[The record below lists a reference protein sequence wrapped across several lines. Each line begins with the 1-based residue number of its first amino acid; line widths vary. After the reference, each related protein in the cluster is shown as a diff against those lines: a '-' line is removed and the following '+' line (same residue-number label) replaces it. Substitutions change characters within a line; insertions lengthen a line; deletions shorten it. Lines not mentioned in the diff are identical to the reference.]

1 MYIPVYIFQAIE
13 QAIKIVIPHQAKVI
27 YESIKD
33 IINGFSKIL
42 KNPKAALTNIGK
54 GVFR

>member
-1 MYIPVYIFQAIE
+1 MYIYIFQAIE

-54 GVFR
+54 GVYR